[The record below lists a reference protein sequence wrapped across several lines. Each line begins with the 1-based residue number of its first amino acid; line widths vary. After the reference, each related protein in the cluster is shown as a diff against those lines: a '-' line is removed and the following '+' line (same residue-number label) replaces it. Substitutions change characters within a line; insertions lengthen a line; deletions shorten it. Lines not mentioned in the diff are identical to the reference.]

1 MIRISNRNMKGFL
14 QASVQ
19 RGVFSRKKII
29 FFEDIESM
37 SMRGFSQLIKTSE
50 HPVICT
56 TDDAYQIPAVSRK
69 DFKLL
74 KFEKISDSE
83 LMRFLEG
90 ICGKERISCQRT
102 QLEQLIRTSNGDVR
116 SALID
121 LEALE
126 SGFKSGYRDI
136 EENIFNTLKII
147 FKATRIES
155 SRIAMENSQKDSEEL
170 FRWLEQNIQEE
181 YTDINS
187 IASAY
192 NYLSRADIFYSRIIR
207 RQSWSLQKYSS
218 GLAAY
223 GVTLAKDRPSVRFVS
238 YKPPVFFRRNDAA
251 LGKIANHLHISRKH
265 AAVYIPIIRMLAK
278 RKSNICEELGLDEKE
293 ISALF

>member
-1 MIRISNRNMKGFL
+1 MKGFL

-19 RGVFSRKKII
+19 QGMFSRKKII

-56 TDDAYQIPAVSRK
+56 TDDAYQIPSSSRK

-74 KFEKISDSE
+74 KFEKIGDAE
-83 LMRFLEG
+83 LLGFLEDV
-90 ICGKERISCQRT
+90 CRKEHIPCQRV
-102 QLEQLIRTSNGDVR
+102 QLEQLVRVSNGDIR

-121 LEALE
+121 IEALK
-126 SGFKSGYRDI
+126 SGFKSGYRDV
-136 EENIFNTLKII
+136 EDNIFNTLKII

-155 SRIAMENSQKDSEEL
+155 SRIAIENSQKDGEEL
-170 FRWLEQNIQEE
+170 FRWLEQNIPEE

-192 NYLSRADIFYSRIIR
+192 NYLSKADIFYSRIIK
-207 RQSWSLQKYSS
+207 RQSWNLQKYSS
-218 GLAAY
+218 GLAVY
-223 GVTLAKDRPSVRFVS
+223 GTTLAKDRPSVRFVS
-238 YKPPVFFRRNDAA
+238 YKPPVFFRKGDAV
-251 LGKIANHLHISRKH
+251 LGKIANHLHISKGH

-278 RKSNICEELGLDEKE
+278 RKSNICEELGMDEKD
-293 ISALF
+293 ISLIMDK